1 MRYFAVSLRKALL
14 LSEKNVGRW
23 LCKLRFSRM
32 NPDLVDSRGRLSLR
46 QSGTGSGS
54 HPDTYAGKLLSLQ
67 FLVKRSVCYA
77 DL

>member
-1 MRYFAVSLRKALL
+1 
-14 LSEKNVGRW
+14 
-23 LCKLRFSRM
+23 M
-32 NPDLVDSRGRLSLR
+32 NPAGQPRGGCRYGNQGL
-46 QSGTGSGS
+46 SGS